1 MRKILVPALA
11 FLLGITITFIIRGSA
26 VKERAV
32 APAAPRETT
41 APAPLPPPGTPG
53 TTLPAQNVEAWQ
65 LLHEGRAHEAQDV
78 FLGILSTDPEE
89 QDAMRGLVAARRAMA
104 GDEPG
109 ELRRQVAV
117 YEDAIRRGTD
127 TKEHYTRLAMIMLVA
142 ASQRPAQEIEA
153 PSEAPAPP
161 IRKPIEAIAPPAVP
175 QPADVALP
183 SVKLL
188 PPAARPVRPSG
199 SQMLPPSPASKR
211 QTAPPSVKRQAAPP
225 RPAPAPQATPPAA
238 PARQTAPPPPAPA
251 PQAAPAPPA
260 PTQAAPPPPASA
272 PQASPPT
279 APARPITPPPARAPQ
294 AAPPPPARPAP
305 GAVNPLY
312 SVRIG
317 PVSDRDRASA
327 IAKQLAAG
335 GFSPTISTQ
344 TGPIFRVVSEPLPRN
359 VAEDL
364 AAALAGRGFRSQT
377 EPLAG
382 GTAQLLFG
390 TFTSQKDAEALSQRI
405 TALGYDVWVA
415 RGGPAYTLQL
425 GPYPQSSVE
434 AITRIL
440 KTGAPDATVTVDPAP

>member
-1 MRKILVPALA
+1 MTV
-11 FLLGITITFIIRGSA
+11 
-26 VKERAV
+26 
-32 APAAPRETT
+32 
-41 APAPLPPPGTPG
+41 
-53 TTLPAQNVEAWQ
+53 
-65 LLHEGRAHEAQDV
+65 D
-78 FLGILSTDPEE
+78 
-89 QDAMRGLVAARRAMA
+89 
-104 GDEPG
+104 
-109 ELRRQVAV
+109 
-117 YEDAIRRGTD
+117 
-127 TKEHYTRLAMIMLVA
+127 A
-142 ASQRPAQEIEA
+142 AS
-153 PSEAPAPP
+153 
-161 IRKPIEAIAPPAVP
+161 
-175 QPADVALP
+175 
-183 SVKLL
+183 
-188 PPAARPVRPSG
+188 G
-199 SQMLPPSPASKR
+199 S
-211 QTAPPSVKRQAAPP
+211 QAAPP
-225 RPAPAPQATPPAA
+225 PT
-238 PARQTAPPPPAPA
+238 APA
-251 PQAAPAPPA
+251 PQAAL
-260 PTQAAPPPPASA
+260 
-272 PQASPPT
+272 PPT
-279 APARPITPPPARAPQ
+279 APARPITPAPAPAPQ

-335 GFSPTISTQ
+335 GFSPTLSTQ

-434 AITRIL
+434 AITGIL
-440 KTGAPDATVTVDPAP
+440 KTGAPDATVTVDPTP